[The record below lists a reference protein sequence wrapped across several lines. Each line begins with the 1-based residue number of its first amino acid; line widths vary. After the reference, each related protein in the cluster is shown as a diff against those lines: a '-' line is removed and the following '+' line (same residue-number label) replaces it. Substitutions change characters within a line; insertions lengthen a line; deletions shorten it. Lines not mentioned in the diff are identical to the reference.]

1 MLPSKVTR
9 RTLLKQ
15 TAAAGVATA
24 GIATGLRGAAAAPKA
39 GGKLWAPYFQSGL
52 TGEITVSYPD
62 ELGKKPPYV
71 NQAAQAVQTANSGT
85 TVKVDLQKIGGDEFY
100 TKLLLALDAGDAP
113 DVFHVGGTSI
123 GELSEAGYIEPLDD
137 YLAKWPDW
145 EEVYPESVR
154 GGVSYQGK
162 VWAVPYGL
170 DTRFL
175 YFRRDDLKAAGLA
188 EDWQPANVAGI
199 LDAAKA
205 VKSSGG
211 SVIPYALYAGQAGSS
226 GTADHAFTPLVWAYG
241 GDVIDAS
248 GKWVGNS
255 PAIVKAL
262 TYYQDAFQTDKL
274 VPQEILTTTK
284 PWTAMREK
292 LGNGQLAIL
301 FEGGWVYGG
310 WYTADKAATEANV
323 GYLLH
328 PTETA
333 GPSFT
338 IGGPGT
344 CWYINAASKNK
355 DLAFEFIKAFNT
367 KDIVAKLNIEDPH
380 PVARTDSA
388 EVPEFKAQKFLVDS
402 TESLKSARFVPP
414 DPNAAKFLLAVQT
427 ATGAVASGDKSPE
440 DAATSY
446 EEDLKRA
453 IGEDKVVTQ

>member
-1 MLPSKVTR
+1 MSPFKVSR

-15 TAAAGVATA
+15 SVTVGAASA
-24 GIATGLRGAAAAPKA
+24 GIATGLSGAAAAPS
-39 GGKLWAPYFQSGL
+39 GSGKIWTRYFQSGL
-52 TGEITVSYPD
+52 TGEITVSFPD
-62 ELGKKPPYV
+62 ELGKKPPFV
-71 NQAAQAVQTANSGT
+71 DQAAQAVQTANSGA
-85 TVKVDLQKIGGDEFY
+85 TVKVDLQKIGEDEFY

-113 DVFHVGGTSI
+113 DAFHVSGASI
-123 GELSEAGYIEPLDD
+123 GELSDAGYIEPLDS

-145 EEVYPESVR
+145 EEYYPESIR
-154 GGVSYQGK
+154 GGVSYDSK
-162 VWAVPYGL
+162 VWAIPYGL

-175 YFRRDDLKAAGLA
+175 YFRRDDLKTAGLP
-188 EDWQPANVAGI
+188 EDWSPANVAGI
-199 LDAAKA
+199 LEAATA
-205 VKSSGG
+205 VKASGG
-211 SVIPYALYAGQAGSS
+211 DVIPYALYAGQAGSS
-226 GTADHAFTPLVWAYG
+226 GTADHAFIPLVWAYG
-241 GDVIDAS
+241 GDVVDSS

-262 TYYQDAFQTDKL
+262 TYYQQAFQTDKL

-292 LGNGQLAIL
+292 LGNGQLALL

-310 WYTADKAATEANV
+310 WETADKATTDTNI

-328 PTETA
+328 PTETG

-355 DLAFEFIKAFNT
+355 DLAFEFLKAFNST
-367 KDIVAKLNIEDPH
+367 EIVAKLNIEDPH

-388 EVPEFKAQKFLVDS
+388 QLPEFQAQKFLVDS

-414 DPNAAKFLLAVQT
+414 DPNGSKAYMAIQA
-427 ATGAVASGDKSPE
+427 ATGSVASGDKSPE
-440 DAATSY
+440 EAASQY
-446 EEDLKRA
+446 ADDLKRA
-453 IGEDKVVTQ
+453 LGDDKVVTQ